1 MPKESICSH
10 LSWFDKQEEVHSTCM
25 DTVVGLQLVF
35 EAELL
40 AAAVTFIGLLSGV
53 DALMSLQRAL
63 VSEAAAAELAFKRV
77 VTCWTEVTREGVVSA
92 PLVTT
97 NDNFAVLCGS

>member
-1 MPKESICSH
+1 MHKESICSH
-10 LSWFDKQEEVHSTCM
+10 LSWLDKQEEVQSTCM

-40 AAAVTFIGLLSGV
+40 AAAITFIGLLSGV

-63 VSEAAAAELAFKRV
+63 VAEAAAAELALKWV
-77 VTCWTEVTREGVVSA
+77 VTCWTEMMSVRSMRA
-92 PLVTT
+92 I
-97 NDNFAVLCGS
+97 NHKR